1 MEKWKTEGAV
11 LIKNILPAELIKDSK
26 KFMDEKYNL
35 KNPPP
40 PDFGSVNGELQFPS
54 STILDKIT
62 LHPNIIDIASKF
74 LNTKDILLTQSDAWS
89 KIGTDIK
96 SIQSNQDQRMHMDY
110 GNHTFLHPPSFDNP
124 EAIAMIVYL
133 SDTEIT
139 GGGTAYV
146 SKTYKTDELYK
157 QPYINMPGQSIYK
170 FYNDKET
177 AEKYFKNINR
187 RIFNFREKLYKNEII
202 IKAKPGDILVYRL
215 DLWHRGT
222 PVKKNKIRHVMNL
235 LYKKKECF
243 WINQW
248 NPGWTR
254 KMYYGKIE
262 KIFKNLTPRQRE
274 VLGIPPPGDKYW
286 NYNKLKLL
294 KSRYPGIDIGP
305 YFSKL

>member
-1 MEKWKTEGAV
+1 MKKWKEEGV
-11 LIKNILPAELIKDSK
+11 ILLKNILPSELVYSAKR
-26 KFMDEKYNL
+26 FMDEKYNL
-35 KNPPP
+35 KNPPHS
-40 PDFGSVNGELQFPS
+40 DFGSKNGELQFPS

-62 LHPNIIDIASKF
+62 LHPNIIEIAETY

-89 KIGTDIK
+89 KKGTDERNP
-96 SIQSNQDQRMHMDY
+96 QSNKDQRIHMDY
-110 GNHTFLHPPSFDNP
+110 GNHTFLHPPNFNNP
-124 EAIAMIVYL
+124 EVIAMIVYL

-146 SKTYKTDELYK
+146 SKTDETEELYK
-157 QPYINMPGQSIYK
+157 SPYINMPGQNKYE

-177 AEKYFKNINR
+177 AENYFKNLDKT
-187 RIFNFREKLYKNEII
+187 IFKFREKLYKNETI

-215 DLWHRGT
+215 DVWHRGT

-235 LYKKKECF
+235 AYKKKECF

-248 NPGWTR
+248 NPGWTK

-274 VLGIPPPGDKYW
+274 LLGIPKPGDKYW
-286 NYNKLKLL
+286 NKENIKMLEY
-294 KSRYPGIDIGP
+294 RYPGIDVGP
-305 YFSKL
+305 YLSKL